1 MRLKTVLHLA
11 SLFPILLSALF
22 ILHLFTIHI
31 SVFSMGDTRGSIPM
45 TGAILMSIFSLMVGW
60 GFYRV
65 GHKLVK
71 QVNTLEQMAEQVKQ
85 GDLNTTAQLPDGKGE
100 VAEVVEVFSQLVVE
114 LRGYVELIGAH
125 KQLKQ
130 EYEDALA
137 KAELLRQSAV
147 QSSGA
152 LELLRRAERGVISW
166 MTEQDIFLFTWL
178 PHDTLRE
185 TLGVLENASG
195 NDPAGT
201 PSELQKALLALV
213 KTSEKSA
220 LAKDGDSRYL
230 SPENISTCEAFDD
243 AVRLCRGKWRREG
256 FQAKI
261 DIKVNKADAGPF
273 DIHADRLS
281 LVQAFAAI
289 LMNAAEAMPD
299 GGVITVEFQT
309 DISGT
314 VNISITDQG
323 AGMSNSV
330 RARCM
335 KPFFSTKE
343 GRLGIGLTLA
353 KRFAA
358 RYGAR
363 FGVIGEPGM
372 GTSVHMSFPRRLRQA
387 GEEGVAKK
395 QIGQLSILLVEDD
408 DAVRETLLAMLSR
421 ENHLVTAVEDGAVA
435 VLRLRE
441 KPFDIVI
448 TDRAMPIM
456 SGEELAAAV
465 KSRYPS
471 TPVLL
476 VTAAGEEMERQQLQ
490 PEGVD
495 VILSKPVLREDLKI
509 AIVMALE
516 KAESENPRKES

>member
-1 MRLKTVLHLA
+1 
-11 SLFPILLSALF
+11 
-22 ILHLFTIHI
+22 
-31 SVFSMGDTRGSIPM
+31 MGDTRGSIPM

-85 GDLNTTAQLPDGKGE
+85 GDLNTTAQLLDDKGE

-147 QSSGA
+147 QSSGE
-152 LELLRRAERGVISW
+152 LELLHRAEQGVISW
-166 MTEQDIFLFTWL
+166 MIEQDVFLFTWL
-178 PHDTLRE
+178 PFGTLRE
-185 TLGVLENASG
+185 ILGVLNDATEH
-195 NDPAGT
+195 DPAER
-201 PSELQKALLALV
+201 PSEVQKALLALV
-213 KTSEKSA
+213 K
-220 LAKDGDSRYL
+220 DGDSRDL
-230 SPENISTCEAFDD
+230 SSENISTCEAFDD

-261 DIKVNKADAGPF
+261 DVTVNKADAGPF

-323 AGMSNSV
+323 VGMSNAV

-387 GEEGVAKK
+387 GEEGSTKK

-408 DAVRETLLAMLSR
+408 DAVRETLLAMLSG

-435 VLRLRE
+435 VLQLRK

-456 SGEELAAAV
+456 SGEELAAVV

-495 VILSKPVLREDLKI
+495 VILSKPVLRDDLKI
-509 AIVMALE
+509 AIVRALE
-516 KAESENPRKES
+516 KAESENPQKES